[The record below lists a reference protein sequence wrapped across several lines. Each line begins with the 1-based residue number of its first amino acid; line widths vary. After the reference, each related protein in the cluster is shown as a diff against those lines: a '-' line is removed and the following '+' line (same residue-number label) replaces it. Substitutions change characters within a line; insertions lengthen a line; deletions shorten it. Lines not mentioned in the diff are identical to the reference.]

1 MTNPSTS
8 WHGVPR
14 EKIDW
19 HPTVDP
25 AKCTGCG
32 ACVVT
37 CSEKRNVFGYDRV
50 KRKAFVLYPDNCMVG
65 CNNCQVGCLWDAISF
80 PGKGAARALANAL
93 PGERL
98 KRELEDKLRNDPALV
113 AVAAASA
120 GVETSQSRAAV
131 TLPKGIP

>member
-1 MTNPSTS
+1 MTGPFPY

-14 EKIDW
+14 EEIEW

-25 AKCTGCG
+25 QKCTGCG

-37 CSEKRNVFGYDRV
+37 CSEKRNVFGFDRST
-50 KRKAFVLYPDNCMVG
+50 RKAVVMSPDNCMVG

-80 PGKGAARALANAL
+80 PDKGVARTLAKAL
-93 PGERL
+93 PEERL

-113 AVAAASA
+113 VAAAPLLDA
-120 GVETSQSRAAV
+120 ATPQSRAAMALLRGV
-131 TLPKGIP
+131 R